1 MGKARAQVQRVPNA
15 ACCACTT
22 TCRAGS
28 DRHARTVRVLIH
40 VGGGITLLAV
50 CRKIER
56 LGRQRSP
63 RPRQD
68 KGTLPACLQEG
79 EGSYHTQK
87 KRDLQTIS
95 SNLASKMTF
104 FSIILCFPNHFHVLN
119 PIFLLKVDLAASY
132 FASN

>member
-40 VGGGITLLAV
+40 VGGGSHFLQCAVKSNGLAGREARVLVRTRERCLLAF
-50 CRKIER
+50 K
-56 LGRQRSP
+56 
-63 RPRQD
+63 
-68 KGTLPACLQEG
+68 KEG
-79 EGSYHTQK
+79 GSYHTQK